1 MIKRPPAQDI
11 VGGLAPLDN
20 YQNSNFEL
28 DDWELTS
35 VVDNILVV
43 QYADVS
49 TDGTEVKRGSLVIP
63 INVAQHTW
71 RIGKVLM
78 TGPTVDNVKVND
90 YVVFPNDKG
99 IKVANLNGLKNIVF
113 LDDKRIFGVCKP
125 KNKK

>member
-1 MIKRPPAQDI
+1 MITRPKTEDLN
-11 VGGLAPLDN
+11 GGLAPIDN

-28 DDWELTS
+28 SDWELTA

-43 QYADVS
+43 QYADANE
-49 TDGTEVKRGSLVIP
+49 DGTEIKRGNLVIP

-71 RIGKVLM
+71 RVGKVLM
-78 TGPTVDNVKVND
+78 AGPEVKNIKEND
-90 YVVFPNDKG
+90 YVIFPNDKG

-125 KNKK
+125 KK